1 MVGWW
6 NMVEVRGAFGTRCSP
21 EVLVPSSLNLS
32 GLEAAK
38 NSGFREVKV
47 CSNSHSKKA
56 AIWDTLNCFYLA
68 SETKIAILL
77 KT

>member
-56 AIWDTLNCFYLA
+56 AIWCLYLA